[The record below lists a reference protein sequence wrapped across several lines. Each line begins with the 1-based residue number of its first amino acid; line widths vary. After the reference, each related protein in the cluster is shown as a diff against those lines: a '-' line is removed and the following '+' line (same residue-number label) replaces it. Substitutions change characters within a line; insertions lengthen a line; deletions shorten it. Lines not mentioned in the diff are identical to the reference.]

1 MQVRALIELLAQQ
14 DPEAT
19 VVVCDRND
27 FVRSGLI
34 RPLKASEL
42 SAVQLGEVAEGDE
55 RWVCAWSER
64 SVVDCDGPMPG
75 LLLGPP

>member
-1 MQVRALIELLAQQ
+1 MTRSLQPAELL
-14 DPEAT
+14 T
-19 VVVCDRND
+19 
-27 FVRSGLI
+27 
-34 RPLKASEL
+34 
-42 SAVQLGEVAEGDE
+42 VQLGEVAEGDE